1 MVFQLLTF
9 VGMFAGVLCGPLAPF
24 RMRVE
29 YLENPIAIDVEK
41 PRFSWAL
48 DHTERGQKQTACR
61 VLVYH
66 SNTTQPREPGEVLW
80 DSGKVTTNR
89 STNVEFAGASLTSV
103 TRYFW
108 TVTYW
113 DSSGQQSP
121 TSEMAYFQ
129 TGLMDGEEDWVFA
142 DWLDGEKG
150 NQLRTEF
157 ELHRPIAAAYLHIVG
172 LGYYQAR
179 INGKQV
185 GDHVLG
191 PFTTFEYR
199 LLYDAHDVTDLIQVG
214 QNALSVTLG
223 HGTVNSPFN

>member
-1 MVFQLLTF
+1 MMLLLF
-9 VGMFAGVLCGPLAPF
+9 ALMSLFAGTVSLPLAPF
-24 RMRVE
+24 RLRVE
-29 YLENPIAIDVEK
+29 YLENPIAIDVEN

-61 VLVYH
+61 VVVYH
-66 SNTTQPREPGEVLW
+66 SNRTQPREPGEMFW
-80 DSGKVTTNR
+80 DSGKVATNR
-89 STNVEFAGASLTSV
+89 STNAVYGGPKLTRV

-129 TGLMDGEEDWVFA
+129 TGLMAGDEGWVFA

-157 ELHRPIAAAYLHIVG
+157 AVDQPVVAAFLYIIG
-172 LGYYQAR
+172 LGYYQAK
-179 INGKQV
+179 INGQRV

-199 LLYDAHDVTDLIQVG
+199 LLYDAHDVTDLIHVG

-223 HGTVNSPFN
+223 HGRFNIIN